1 MLLDYNESK
10 KAKGGSMDTYTA
22 VKNRILYLCEEKRI
36 TINKLATESGVA
48 PSTVKNILYGKSQ
61 NPGIVT
67 IKMLCDGIG
76 ISLLD
81 FFNTDAFKNLE
92 QEIR

>member
-1 MLLDYNESK
+1 
-10 KAKGGSMDTYTA
+10 MDTYTT

-48 PSTVKNILYGKSQ
+48 PSTIKNILYGKSH

-67 IKMLCDGIG
+67 LKMLCDGLG
-76 ISLLD
+76 ITLVD
-81 FFNTDAFKNLE
+81 FISTEEFNNLE
-92 QEIR
+92 QEIK